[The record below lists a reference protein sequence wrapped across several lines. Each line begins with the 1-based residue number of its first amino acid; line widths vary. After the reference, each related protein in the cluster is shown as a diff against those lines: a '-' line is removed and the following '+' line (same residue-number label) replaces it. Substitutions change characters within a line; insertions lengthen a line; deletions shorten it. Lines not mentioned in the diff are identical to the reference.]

1 MVQESCS
8 GKVFS
13 PSRTPRVVLKS
24 KSKYGIL
31 NLANNLQFFVSKRRG
46 ETFKPMNPKLGDQC
60 LFWPILIIN
69 ILKISQK
76 CPWKRLKDPEFKFI
90 MATLWMFSGLF
101 FSNFRFKIYVLLVIS
116 LFSWFIVCCSFLGIL
131 GGPCIDKKE
140 NWYKL
145 K

>member
-46 ETFKPMNPKLGDQC
+46 ETSKPMNPKLGDQC

-76 CPWKRLKDPEFKFI
+76 CPW
-90 MATLWMFSGLF
+90 SG
-101 FSNFRFKIYVLLVIS
+101 
-116 LFSWFIVCCSFLGIL
+116 
-131 GGPCIDKKE
+131 
-140 NWYKL
+140 
-145 K
+145 